1 MRVLL
6 TGAYG
11 FIGSAIASALLR
23 AGHVVVPAVRRPR
36 AGDDPV
42 IACDMGRD
50 VRPEN
55 WLPLLA
61 GIDAVVNCAGILR
74 ERRGESFQAVHVD
87 APMALFEACM
97 RLGVRRVVQVSALG
111 NPVDAEFLAS
121 KHRCDAA
128 LAKLPLD
135 WTVLRPSV
143 VYSPMG
149 AFGGTS
155 MLRAMACLPG
165 VLFVPGRGEQRI
177 QPVDLADLAA
187 SVVACLASPASHRQ
201 VIEIA
206 GPQVLTITDY
216 LLSWRRWFGLEA
228 PRLVQV
234 PQWLTSAGCQV
245 GEWLRLGPLGRT
257 MQRMLDHD
265 NVAALDVLPRME
277 AILGVRP
284 AALGDALVAR
294 PCQVQDRLHAFTYFL
309 YPLML
314 AAIVVIWLV
323 SGVTGF
329 VTPQD
334 EVRAIFEKGG
344 LPGALGPPLVWLVSL
359 LDFALGVLV
368 LVPRFAQVSLLLM
381 LASVLGYTLL
391 IGTLW
396 SASWFDPFGGLLKNL
411 ALIPALLYLLAWNR
425 QR

>member
-11 FIGSAIASALLR
+11 FIGSAIAAALVR

-36 AGDDPV
+36 PGDDPV

-87 APMALFEACM
+87 APMALFEACA

-155 MLRAMACLPG
+155 LLRAMACLPRI
-165 VLFVPGRGEQRI
+165 LFVPGRGGQRI
-177 QPVDLADLAA
+177 QPVDLDDLSAC
-187 SVVACLASPASHRQ
+187 VVACLASPASHGQ
-201 VIEIA
+201 VIEVA

-216 LLSWRRWFGLEA
+216 LLAWRHWFGLA
-228 PRLVQV
+228 QPRLVMV
-234 PQWLTSAGCQV
+234 PQWLTSAGCLA

-265 NVAALDVLPRME
+265 NVAALDVLPRMQ
-277 AILGVRP
+277 ALLGIRP
-284 AALGDALVAR
+284 AALGDALAAR

-309 YPLML
+309 YPLLL
-314 AAIVVIWLV
+314 AGIVAVWLV

-329 VTPQD
+329 ATPQD

-359 LDFALGVLV
+359 LDLALGVLV
-368 LVPRFAQVSLLLM
+368 LVPRFAQAALLLM

-396 SASWFDPFGGLLKNL
+396 SEYWLDPFGGLLKNL
-411 ALIPALLYLLAWNR
+411 ALVPALLFLLAWNR